1 MPTRFPVT
9 ARATFTKTSGVAP
22 GGSISLTVD
31 EAKFLIGAGE
41 CVAPT
46 APANTVA
53 PVRSGTAQVGQ
64 TLSCTQGTWTGSDIV
79 YAYEWQV
86 NKGTYWERCVSGNN
100 ASTYVIPA
108 GDLGYT
114 LRCAVKATNG
124 AGTVSVATT
133 ASSAVIAA

>member
-22 GGSISLTVD
+22 GGSINLTVD
-31 EAKFLIGAGE
+31 EAKFLLAAKE

-46 APANTVA
+46 AAANTVA

-64 TLSCTQGTWTGSDIV
+64 TLSCTQGTWTGSNIV
-79 YAYEWQV
+79 YTYEWQV
-86 NKGTYWERCVSGNN
+86 NKGAYWERHTTASG
-100 ASTYVIPA
+100 ASTFVIPA
-108 GDLGYT
+108 DCLGFT
-114 LRCAVKATNG
+114 LRCVVRATNG

-133 ASSAVIAA
+133 ASVAVVAA